1 MSKEQQ
7 ESLDRGINLFNE
19 QRFFEA
25 HEEWEQEWR
34 LMREGEPGDSFCILA
49 QGTVKVTKNG
59 RPLNTLKAGE
69 PFGEMAYLSAKA
81 PVRGADVTVD
91 EEANIIS
98 VPSQSLR
105 QASDG
110 CRHKFD
116 RAFMQIL
123 VERLS
128 LANLRLSGV

>member
-1 MSKEQQ
+1 MTTEIRDVIA
-7 ESLDRGINLFNE
+7 DRGI
-19 QRFFEA
+19 
-25 HEEWEQEWR
+25 EEI
-34 LMREGEPGDSFCILA
+34 LHFSTNHGLTGILA
-49 QGTVKVTKNG
+49 QGAVKVTKNG
-59 RPLNTLKAGE
+59 RLLNTLKAGE

-98 VPSQSLR
+98 VTSESLAK
-105 QASDG
+105 ASDG

-123 VERLS
+123 VDRLS
-128 LANLRLSGV
+128 AANLKLSGV